1 MLASG
6 TRKNF
11 RFFLRSCSFTER
23 EPVAK
28 LISSTFQPCRCI
40 ASLRALRRDAYWFS
54 AANLAL
60 RRYWS
65 VISDI
70 RLYSRM
76 HNTPALFPI
85 GRWTAIPSGLILQNL
100 FIAIVS
106 LDWPSWTLL
115 DSSRVRGRS
124 IPRVLAAFHIAA
136 CVIFRYCKPS
146 ISSGISFQIVWRHLS
161 PEVHKNSHSGDA
173 NRTSS
178 PWIRRQ
184 RFVNR
189 PSASQRRGP
198 YIGHTYPILFP
209 S

>member
-11 RFFLRSCSFTER
+11 RFFLRACSFTER

-40 ASLRALRRDAYWFS
+40 ASLRALRRDDYWFS

-76 HNTPALFPI
+76 QNTPALFPM
-85 GRWTAIPSGLILQNL
+85 
-100 FIAIVS
+100 
-106 LDWPSWTLL
+106 
-115 DSSRVRGRS
+115 RGRS
-124 IPRVLAAFHIAA
+124 IPRVLVAFHIAA
-136 CVIFRYCKPS
+136 SVIFRFCKPS